1 MTNPLLPRPARTA
14 GRILVWMLLI
24 LLVLVAAAVVWLGV
38 RASLAASHLRAAE
51 STARSV
57 AADIDDPA
65 TVSERLPAIARETA
79 AARSLTSDPVWAAA
93 EGLPWIGDQLSAVGV
108 VTAALD
114 EVAGTALVPLIDV
127 ASDFSLDALRP
138 VDGRFDLT
146 GFTDLQPAA
155 EAGAAEIGR
164 AADAVD
170 GIDLGGVLPPLAE
183 SVADISA
190 LLHTVHD
197 GADAVARATALMPRM
212 LGQEGPRNYL
222 VVFQNNAEWRSLGG
236 IVGAM
241 AVIHTEDG
249 AISLSAQASATFD
262 FPRYTEPV
270 LDIGPDLATITAGKP
285 GQWFQNATQVPEFSQ
300 AAEISSEMW
309 AREMGMRVDGVL
321 SLDPV
326 ALSYLL
332 AATGPV
338 ALPSG
343 DMLTAENAIPLL
355 LNEVYLRYDGGAEQ
369 DAFFEAAAASVFS
382 ALSDGSADPR
392 VLMSGLARAGAEH
405 RLLIWNAD
413 EAEQAILDGTT
424 LQGGLPVTD
433 AEQTSFGVYL
443 NDGTGSK
450 MDYYMH
456 VGTDVQWCT
465 GTTGA
470 QEAALLVRLRDDA
483 PADAAALPS
492 YITGGGGF
500 GTPAGVTNT
509 VAYLYLPRGSE
520 LVSATATG
528 GGPTPGFSTA
538 SDRDHTVLTWATDL
552 RPGEEAT
559 ALIRVR
565 TPVTDS
571 LLVRATPVI
580 PGTSATIDGACA
592 GLA

>member
-146 GFTDLQPAA
+146 GLTDLKPAA

-164 AADAVD
+164 AAEAVD

-241 AVIHTEDG
+241 AVIHTDDG
-249 AISLSAQASATFD
+249 AISLSAQGSSSD
-262 FPRYTEPV
+262 FTKYTDPV
-270 LDIGPDLATITAGKP
+270 LDIGEELAAITAGKP
-285 GQWFQNATQVPEFSQ
+285 AQWIQNATQVPEFPL
-300 AAEISSEMW
+300 AARVSAEMW
-309 AREMGMRVDGVL
+309 ARETGTQVDGVL

-332 AATGPV
+332 EATGPV

-343 DMLTAENAIPLL
+343 DVLTGENATQLL
-355 LNEVYLRYDGGAEQ
+355 LNDVYQRYERPADQ
-369 DAFFEAAAASVFS
+369 DAFFELAAAAVFA
-382 ALSDGSADPR
+382 ALSDGSTDPGAL
-392 VLMSGLARAGAEH
+392 VSGLARAGEEH

-483 PADAAALPS
+483 PADAADLPS

-538 SDRDHTVLTWATDL
+538 SDRDHPVLTWATDL

-580 PGTSATIDGACA
+580 PGTSATLEGACA
-592 GLA
+592 GLG